1 MKKLLIVMSVMLSMT
16 SIAFAEKN
24 IFFEEFT
31 TPYQTF
37 PFDRLKISDYEPAVK
52 MAIEEAKKE
61 IEAIVSNKKKPTF
74 QNTIVPL
81 ERSGA
86 RLELIQEV
94 AGNLMS
100 AETSDELVA
109 VVQRMTPLITEYETS
124 VSFNKALFARV
135 KAVYDKEYDKLQGED
150 KKLLEDTYKSF
161 TRNGVNLP
169 ANKQEELK
177 KIKQELQIAKMQFG
191 QNALKDK
198 NSFELLV
205 TDKERLAVMPQSAL
219 DAAALAAKERGKEG
233 YLFTFDQSSY
243 SALLKY
249 CPDEEY
255 RKYAYTNYLT
265 IGAKDNEYNN
275 FDLVRKIV
283 NLSRRSAQ
291 ILGYNTYADFVLEKR
306 MAKTPTKVYE
316 FLNQLADAYK
326 PTAIKEFAEIEQ
338 FAGNKKLEAW
348 DVSYWSNK
356 YKEAK
361 YSMDDEALKP
371 YFALENV
378 RKGIFGLA
386 GKLYGLTYKEV
397 KNIPVYHKDVSTYE
411 VYDRDGVL
419 MAVLYLDFFPRAS
432 KRAGAWMTLYRSE
445 SIDDNGKRII
455 PHISIVTNFT
465 KPTEDKPALLT
476 FYEVET
482 FLHEFGHGL
491 HATFA
496 NTKYHSLSSPNVY
509 WDFVELPSQF
519 NENFSTQKEF
529 LNTFAHHYQT
539 GELLPDSL
547 RQKILDTR
555 NYNVAI
561 GTMGQLRYGLLD
573 MAYYS
578 SPDEFTEQDIPAFE
592 QQAWAKAVVT
602 PQVTGT
608 CMTTQFNHIM
618 NGGYSA
624 GYYSYKWSEVLE
636 ADCFGRFLEEGVFN
650 TDVAESFRKNILE
663 PGGTVDPSIL
673 FRNFRGRD
681 PQIDAL
687 LKRNGLK

>member
-1 MKKLLIVMSVMLSMT
+1 MCVLT
-16 SIAFAEKN
+16 SSIIANAEEN
-24 IFFEEFT
+24 IFFENFT

-37 PFDRLKISDYEPAVK
+37 PFDRLKITDYEPAVLRG
-52 MAIEEAKKE
+52 IEEAKKE
-61 IEAIVSNKKKPTF
+61 IEAIINNKEKPTF
-74 QNTIVPL
+74 KNTIVAL
-81 ERSGA
+81 ERSGQ
-86 RLELIQEV
+86 RLNLVQQV

-109 VVQRMTPLITEYETS
+109 IVQKMTPVITEYQS
-124 VSFNKALFARV
+124 YVSFNKPLFAKI
-135 KAVYDKEYDKLQGED
+135 KAVYDNEYNKLQGED
-150 KKLLEDTYKSF
+150 KKLLEETYKSF

-169 ANKQEELK
+169 KEKQDQLM
-177 KIKQELQIAKMQFG
+177 KISQEQSITKMQFG

-198 NSFELLV
+198 NSFELV
-205 TDKERLAVMPQSAL
+205 ITDKEKLEGLPESAL
-219 DAAALAAKERGKEG
+219 EAAALTAKERGKEG
-233 YLFTFDQSSY
+233 YVFTLDQSSY
-243 SALLKY
+243 SSFLKY
-249 CPDEEY
+249 CKNEDL
-255 RKYAYTNYLT
+255 RKQVYMAYMT
-265 IGAKDNEYNN
+265 IGAKDNQYNN
-275 FDLVRKIV
+275 FDLIRKIV
-283 NLSRRSAQ
+283 DLSRQSAQ
-291 ILGYNTYADFVLEKR
+291 ILGYKTYADFVLEKR
-306 MAKTPTKVYE
+306 MAKNPAKVYE

-326 PTAIKEFAEIEQ
+326 PYALKEYDVIEK
-338 FAGNKKLEAW
+338 FAGKKLEAW
-348 DVSYWSNK
+348 DFSYWSNK
-356 YKEAK
+356 YKESK

-378 RKGIFGLA
+378 KKGIFGLA

-397 KNIPVYHKDVSTYE
+397 KNIPVYNKDVSTYE
-411 VYDRDGVL
+411 VYDKDGTL
-419 MAVLYLDFFPRAS
+419 LAVLYLDFFPRAS
-432 KRAGAWMTLYRSE
+432 KRSGAWMTSYRQE
-445 SIDDNGKRII
+445 SIDENGKRVI

-496 NTKYHSLSSPNVY
+496 NTKYESLSSPNVY

-529 LNTFAHHYQT
+529 LSTFAHHYKT

-561 GTMGQLRYGLLD
+561 SMMGQLRYGLLD
-573 MAYYS
+573 MAYYTQEN
-578 SPDEFTEQDIPAFE
+578 EFNPKDIPAFE
-592 QQAWAKAVVT
+592 QEAWAKAVVT
-602 PQVTGT
+602 PQAPGT
-608 CMTTQFNHIM
+608 CMSTQFNHIM

-624 GYYSYKWSEVLE
+624 GYYSYKWAEVLE

-650 TDVAESFRKNILE
+650 TKVAESFRHNILE
-663 PGGTVDPSIL
+663 PGGTKDPSEL

-687 LKRNGLK
+687 LKRNGLKK